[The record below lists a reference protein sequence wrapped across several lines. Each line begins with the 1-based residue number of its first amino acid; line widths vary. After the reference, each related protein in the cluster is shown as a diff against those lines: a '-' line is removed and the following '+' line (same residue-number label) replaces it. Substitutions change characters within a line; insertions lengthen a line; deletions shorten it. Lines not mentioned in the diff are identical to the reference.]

1 MTTPQE
7 PHVRPFAEFLRDAFG
22 QVLDV
27 IREAAR
33 AEFVEM
39 SQRHAEEIAAMARHL
54 EVAQRI
60 GLRVMLARRK
70 GRKTVRIADVVTEAE
85 AAS

>member
-1 MTTPQE
+1 MLRQYDGWTAEDIQRRHGCDALTAL
-7 PHVRPFAEFLRDAFG
+7 HVV
-22 QVLDV
+22 Q
-27 IREAAR
+27 AR

-39 SQRHAEEIAAMARHL
+39 SSRHADEIAAMARHL

-70 GRKTVRIADVVTEAE
+70 GRKTVRIADLIEGA
-85 AAS
+85 